1 MVKKVY
7 EESKIAAIAEKIRS
21 KTGGTET
28 YTTAQ
33 MPSGVDTVYAK
44 GETEGYSNGYSVGE
58 TEGYTQGY
66 AEGDS
71 AGYERGYPEGYAKG
85 ETDGYNEGHTQGY
98 TEGETA
104 GKQAEYDAFWDR
116 MQEYGNRTKYD
127 MAFCVSR
134 FPLPEFKPKYNM
146 NVTNASYMF
155 TYWSNTPDMDW
166 YFELDLRNCG
176 VEIDFSQSTT
186 FQSVFQTNYQV
197 TAVGVFDTR
206 SATTLTQTFY
216 YAINLHT
223 IEKLIL
229 KDDGSQKLTNTFTN
243 CSALQNITVEGVI
256 GFGGTSFK
264 WSSKL
269 SKASITSI
277 INALSS
283 TTSGLTVTL
292 SKTAVNKAFATTEG
306 GTDGST
312 SDEWAALIAT
322 KTNWT
327 ITLS

>member
-1 MVKKVY
+1 MAKKLY
-7 EESKIAAIAEKIRS
+7 EEAKIAAIAEKIRS

-44 GETEGYSNGYSVGE
+44 GETEGY
-58 TEGYTQGY
+58 
-66 AEGDS
+66 
-71 AGYERGYPEGYAKG
+71 
-85 ETDGYNEGHTQGY
+85 TQGY

-104 GKQAEYDAFWDR
+104 GIEAGKKAEYDAFWDR
-116 MQEYGNRTKYD
+116 MQEYGNRTKYA
-127 MAFCVSR
+127 MAFCMSI

-146 NVTNASYMF
+146 NVTDASYMF
-155 TYWSNTPDMDW
+155 TYWTNNPGNHG
-166 YFELDLRNCG
+166 YFEFDLQNCG

-186 FQSVFQTNYQV
+186 FQSTFQTNYQL

-206 SATTLTQTFY
+206 SATALSNTFY
-216 YAINLHT
+216 YATGLHT
-223 IEKLIL
+223 IEKLML

-243 CSALQNITVEGVI
+243 CISLKNITIEGVI
-256 GFGGTSFK
+256 GFGGTNFQ
-264 WSSKL
+264 WSRNL

-292 SKTAVNKAFATTEG
+292 SKNAVNTAFATTEG

-312 SDEWAALIAT
+312 SDEWKALVAT